1 MVARFFLLAIFM
13 LAGCQS
19 AYAPRAL
26 RETVSRD
33 GASNDR
39 NWITSQKVL
48 PNAKIGKHEI
58 VVRNIRN
65 FDYITERD
73 VIPRYYDRKFKLDD
87 VRAVDLIVTP
97 FPDTPLL
104 AHTMLS
110 FELRDG
116 NYLAASAEARLEQG
130 EVYSPWAGAA
140 QQFELMYVLADERDV
155 IRLRTEIRN
164 DDVYIYRTK
173 ATPRQAQELLIDVL
187 TRANQLREQPEFY
200 DTISNNCTSNI
211 VEHVNKLR
219 SDTIAFDLRTLLPG
233 LSPGLAYDLGLIEAN
248 GSFEETQLKSN
259 ATERAI
265 RWSTAADFSERIRR

>member
-1 MVARFFLLAIFM
+1 MVARFLLLAILG

-19 AYAPRAL
+19 AYAPRSL
-26 RETVSRD
+26 RESTSPN
-33 GASNDR
+33 GPSNDR
-39 NWITSQKVL
+39 NWIISQKVL
-48 PNAKIGKHEI
+48 PYAKIGKHDI

-110 FELRDG
+110 FDLG
-116 NYLAASAEARLEQG
+116 NGNFLAASAEARLEQG
-130 EVYSPWAGAA
+130 EVYSPLAGAA
-140 QQFELMYVLADERDV
+140 KQFELMYVLADERDV
-155 IRLRTEIRN
+155 IRLRTEVRQ

-211 VEHVNKLR
+211 VEHVNKLK

-233 LSPGLAYDLGLIEAN
+233 LSPGLAYDLGLIEAK